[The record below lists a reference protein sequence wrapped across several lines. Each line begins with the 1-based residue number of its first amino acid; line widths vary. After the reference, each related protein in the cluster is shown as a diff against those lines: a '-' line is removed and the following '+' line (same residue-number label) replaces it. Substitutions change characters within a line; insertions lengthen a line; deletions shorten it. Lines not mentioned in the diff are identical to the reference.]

1 MKILII
7 DDEPKIRNGLSNL
20 LTRREGWE
28 VAGAY
33 ENAADA
39 LKYLAV
45 NQVDVMI
52 TDIKMPEISG
62 LELIA
67 RIRERDKK
75 TAIIILSGY
84 SNFQFAQRAIELG
97 VSRYLTKPTNPRELI
112 CVLEETEKKL
122 GGKQEKEEDSGKI
135 PNLFV
140 QKAADY
146 IKLNYSE
153 KISIKEIADQLY
165 LSPNYL
171 SELFKKHTGKTISE
185 YLTEYRL
192 EKACQLLDHAEY
204 RVGDVSGMVGIHD
217 GRYFS
222 NMFKKKIWD
231 DADGISEPLICKKRG
246 SVSVRRGVFPL
257 IH

>member
-122 GGKQEKEEDSGKI
+122 GGKQEKEKDSGKI

-185 YLTEYRL
+185 YLTDYRL

-204 RVGDVSGMVGIHD
+204 RVGDVSRMVGIHD

-222 NMFKKKIWD
+222 NMFKKKY
-231 DADGISEPLICKKRG
+231 GMTPTEYRN
-246 SVSVRRGVFPL
+246 R
-257 IH
+257 

>member
-185 YLTEYRL
+185 YLTDYRL

-222 NMFKKKIWD
+222 NMFKKKY
-231 DADGISEPLICKKRG
+231 GMTPTEYRN
-246 SVSVRRGVFPL
+246 R
-257 IH
+257 

>member
-67 RIRERDKK
+67 RIRKRDKK

-222 NMFKKKIWD
+222 NMFKKKY
-231 DADGISEPLICKKRG
+231 GMTPTEYRN
-246 SVSVRRGVFPL
+246 R
-257 IH
+257 

>member
-204 RVGDVSGMVGIHD
+204 RVEDVSGMVGIHD

-222 NMFKKKIWD
+222 NMFKKKY
-231 DADGISEPLICKKRG
+231 GMTPTEYRN
-246 SVSVRRGVFPL
+246 R
-257 IH
+257 

>member
-217 GRYFS
+217 GKYFS
-222 NMFKKKIWD
+222 NMFKKKY
-231 DADGISEPLICKKRG
+231 GMTPTEYRN
-246 SVSVRRGVFPL
+246 R
-257 IH
+257 

>member
-222 NMFKKKIWD
+222 NMFKKKY
-231 DADGISEPLICKKRG
+231 GMTPTEYRN
-246 SVSVRRGVFPL
+246 
-257 IH
+257 H

>member
-222 NMFKKKIWD
+222 NMFKKKY
-231 DADGISEPLICKKRG
+231 GMTPTEYRN
-246 SVSVRRGVFPL
+246 R
-257 IH
+257 

>member
-112 CVLEETEKKL
+112 CVLEEKEKKL
-122 GGKQEKEEDSGKI
+122 GGKQEKEKDSGKI

-204 RVGDVSGMVGIHD
+204 RVGDVSGMIGIHD

-222 NMFKKKIWD
+222 NMFKKKY
-231 DADGISEPLICKKRG
+231 GMTPTEYRN
-246 SVSVRRGVFPL
+246 R
-257 IH
+257 

>member
-122 GGKQEKEEDSGKI
+122 GGKQEKEKDSGKI

-222 NMFKKKIWD
+222 NMFKKKY
-231 DADGISEPLICKKRG
+231 GMTPTEYRN
-246 SVSVRRGVFPL
+246 
-257 IH
+257 H

>member
-45 NQVDVMI
+45 NQVDVII

-122 GGKQEKEEDSGKI
+122 GGKQEKEEDSEKI

-222 NMFKKKIWD
+222 NMFKKKY
-231 DADGISEPLICKKRG
+231 GMTPTEYRN
-246 SVSVRRGVFPL
+246 R
-257 IH
+257 

>member
-192 EKACQLLDHAEY
+192 DKACQLLDHAEY

-222 NMFKKKIWD
+222 NMFKKKY
-231 DADGISEPLICKKRG
+231 GMTPTEYRN
-246 SVSVRRGVFPL
+246 R
-257 IH
+257 

>member
-153 KISIKEIADQLY
+153 KISIKEIAHQLY

-222 NMFKKKIWD
+222 NMFKKKY
-231 DADGISEPLICKKRG
+231 GMTPTEYRN
-246 SVSVRRGVFPL
+246 R
-257 IH
+257 

>member
-217 GRYFS
+217 GRYFG
-222 NMFKKKIWD
+222 NMFKKKY
-231 DADGISEPLICKKRG
+231 GMTPTEYRN
-246 SVSVRRGVFPL
+246 R
-257 IH
+257 

>member
-20 LTRREGWE
+20 LARREGWE
-28 VAGAY
+28 IAGAY

-45 NQVDVMI
+45 NQVDVII

-222 NMFKKKIWD
+222 DMFKKKY
-231 DADGISEPLICKKRG
+231 GMTPTEYRN
-246 SVSVRRGVFPL
+246 R
-257 IH
+257 

>member
-33 ENAADA
+33 ENAVDA

-222 NMFKKKIWD
+222 NMFKKKY
-231 DADGISEPLICKKRG
+231 GMTPTEYRN
-246 SVSVRRGVFPL
+246 R
-257 IH
+257 